1 MSSLVYLGFSIIM
14 FIITYGFM
22 FTLVPMILGMFF
34 SVDVPIADAGWA
46 AIGVETETRL
56 QWLIPL
62 VPTIGIF
69 VLVIKVLMV
78 ASSRGRD

>member
-14 FIITYGFM
+14 FVITYGFM
-22 FTLVPMILGMFF
+22 FTLVPMILGVVF
-34 SVDVPIADAGWA
+34 SVDVPIADAGWEQVG
-46 AIGVETETRL
+46 IETESRL

-69 VLVIKVLMV
+69 VLIIKVLMV

>member
-14 FIITYGFM
+14 FVITYGFM
-22 FTLVPMILGMFF
+22 FTLVPMILGVVF
-34 SVDVPIADAGWA
+34 SVDVPIADAGWEQVG
-46 AIGVETETRL
+46 IETESRL

-78 ASSRGRD
+78 ASGRGRD

>member
-14 FIITYGFM
+14 FIITYGLM
-22 FTLVPMILGMFF
+22 FTLVPMILGVVF
-34 SVDVPIADAGWA
+34 SVDVDIADPAWEQ
-46 AIGVETETRL
+46 IGIDTESRL

-69 VLVIKVLMV
+69 VLIIKVLMV
-78 ASSRGRD
+78 AAGRGRD

>member
-34 SVDVPIADAGWA
+34 SVEVPIADAGWEQVG
-46 AIGVETETRL
+46 IDTESRL

-69 VLVIKVLMV
+69 VLVIKVLMIS
-78 ASSRGRD
+78 AGRGRD

>member
-1 MSSLVYLGFSIIM
+1 
-14 FIITYGFM
+14 
-22 FTLVPMILGMFF
+22 
-34 SVDVPIADAGWA
+34 
-46 AIGVETETRL
+46 L

-78 ASSRGRD
+78 ASGRGRD

>member
-1 MSSLVYLGFSIIM
+1 M
-14 FIITYGFM
+14 FVITYGFM
-22 FTLVPMILGMFF
+22 FTLVPMILGAVF
-34 SVDVPIADAGWA
+34 SVDVPIADAGWEQVG
-46 AIGVETETRL
+46 IDTETRL

>member
-14 FIITYGFM
+14 FVITYGFM
-22 FTLVPMILGMFF
+22 FTLVPMILGVVF
-34 SVDVPIADAGWA
+34 SVDVDIADPGWEQVG
-46 AIGVETETRL
+46 IDTESRL

-62 VPTIGIF
+62 VPTLGIF

-78 ASSRGRD
+78 AAGRGRD